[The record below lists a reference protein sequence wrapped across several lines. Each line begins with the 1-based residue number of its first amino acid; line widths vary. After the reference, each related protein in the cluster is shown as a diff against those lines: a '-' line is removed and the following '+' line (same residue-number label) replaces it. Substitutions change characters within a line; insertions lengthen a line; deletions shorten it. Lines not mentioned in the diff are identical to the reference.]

1 MRSGDWRRLGDVS
14 YRAPE
19 IKRGRMTYRC
29 ALITG
34 ASSGIGEAFARALP
48 KSTSLLLTGRDRAKL
63 AHLASELANAERT
76 VRSIAADL
84 ATVEGRQAVIGF
96 AEDQWVDLLI
106 NNAGIGHLGRVV
118 DNPPE
123 RESEMA
129 QVNMVAPVEMT
140 RALLPGMLKRAAKAA
155 VAAALIFVAS
165 AAAFMPIP
173 LFATYAASKAFLLH
187 YAEAL
192 AEELSDTPVDVLA
205 LCPGATR
212 TRFFERAKMTRF
224 DSLHQMHGADRVARE
239 GLQALGRP
247 GGPCGRADQ
256 LPGDDGGPLPA
267 PPIRRRRRRAGD
279 AAVAVTPGISNQE
292 SGIRSALIPDP

>member
-1 MRSGDWRRLGDVS
+1 
-14 YRAPE
+14 
-19 IKRGRMTYRC
+19 MTYRC

-63 AHLASELANAERT
+63 THLASELANAERN

-84 ATVEGRQAVIGF
+84 ATAEGRQAVIAF
-96 AEDQWVDLLI
+96 AEDQSVDLFI
-106 NNAGIGHLGRVV
+106 NNAGIGQLGRVV

-129 QVNMVAPVEMT
+129 QLNMVAPVELT
-140 RALLPGMLKRAAKAA
+140 RALLPGMLQRCGEGWRGG
-155 VAAALIFVAS
+155 LIFVAS
-165 AAAFMPIP
+165 AAAFMPVP

-192 AEELSDTPVDVLA
+192 AEELSGAPIDVLA

-212 TRFFERAKMTRF
+212 TRFFERARMTRL
-224 DSLHQMHGADRVARE
+224 DSLHQMHGADRVACE
-239 GLQALGRP
+239 GLQALGHRVVHVVGP
-247 GGPCGRADQ
+247 TNYLATAAARFLPRRFVAAAAERAMRRFGGQ
-256 LPGDDGGPLPA
+256 
-267 PPIRRRRRRAGD
+267 
-279 AAVAVTPGISNQE
+279 
-292 SGIRSALIPDP
+292 

>member
-1 MRSGDWRRLGDVS
+1 
-14 YRAPE
+14 
-19 IKRGRMTYRC
+19 MTYRC

-48 KSTSLLLTGRDRAKL
+48 RSTSLLLTGRDRSKL
-63 AHLASELANAERT
+63 THLAGDLANAERT

-84 ATVEGRQAVIGF
+84 ATAEGRKAVIAF
-96 AEDQWVDLLI
+96 AEDQGIDLLI
-106 NNAGIGHLGRVV
+106 NNAGIGQLGAVI

-129 QVNMVAPVEMT
+129 HVNIVAPVELT
-140 RALLPGMLKRAAKAA
+140 RALLPDMLKRAGGGARAGI
-155 VAAALIFVAS
+155 VYVAS

-192 AEELSDTPVDVLA
+192 AEEMSGSPVDVLA

-212 TRFFERAKMTRF
+212 TRFFERASVARAG
-224 DSLHQMHGADRVARE
+224 LPQMHGADRVARE
-239 GLQALGRP
+239 GLQALGHRVVHVVGP
-247 GGPCGRADQ
+247 GNYLATAAARFLPRRFVAAAAERAM
-256 LPGDDGGPLPA
+256 
-267 PPIRRRRRRAGD
+267 RRW
-279 AAVAVTPGISNQE
+279 Q
-292 SGIRSALIPDP
+292 